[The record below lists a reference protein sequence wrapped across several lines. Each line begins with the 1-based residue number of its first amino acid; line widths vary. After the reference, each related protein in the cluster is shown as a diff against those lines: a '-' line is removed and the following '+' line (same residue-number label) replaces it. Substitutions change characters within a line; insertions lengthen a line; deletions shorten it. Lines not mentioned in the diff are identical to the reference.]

1 MPKEGR
7 KRPTA
12 TAPPERTRIP
22 MSREHEKQPF
32 GLAEG
37 INTAVIAGAGTG
49 KTTRL
54 IGEIIA
60 LIERRG
66 VPMER
71 VLAVTFSE
79 SAAADM
85 KEKLRDKLEA
95 RFAETNDSRFLTA
108 VSSLPRA
115 QISTVHSLA
124 RRILVENPFEAGI
137 DPGFTIQEESS
148 DVLLTDEIWRLWAKQ
163 VFWGGTEFDDDL
175 IMILGHMSVEGL
187 KKVALTL
194 ASRPDRIADY
204 AAYRVDPRQEQ
215 ERLETRLNEIR
226 GPISSVLAPTT
237 ITDPLLDRL
246 VAVRDILSGR
256 DLTEIDGKFRDARII
271 KRGGAK
277 SRWEDKDLFDT
288 VKQLIDGP
296 GGAIDTLK
304 EVGTFLDRLEQ
315 DAVVRAVIRVL
326 SDFASFFRAEKR
338 RRGILSFFDL
348 IWEAKLLLEH
358 DRSIRRRYQNEF
370 DYILVDEFQ
379 DIDPIL
385 GDIILLL
392 AEDGQISQRPHEVR
406 LRPGK
411 LFIVGDPKQSIYRF
425 READI
430 GVFFSVMKKIEESG
444 GRTDTLETNYRSQ
457 RHLIAFQNAFF
468 EEFIRHEDDRYT
480 IQYDALDAAV
490 SDAAAADRAPAVRIV
505 DSDPGA
511 SMSAEGIRRAE
522 ADYIAEEIQ
531 ALVEGKVEGRI
542 VRNSRGVGP
551 GQHRD
556 IEYRDIAVLFRSLSG
571 VSSLYEEALKRTGI
585 PYFIVGGRGYFQR
598 QEIYDV
604 ANILRAV
611 FKPTDRRS
619 LVGALRSPAFGIDD
633 LTLYNAARQGEL
645 SYPADQR
652 EGPVGGALGVL
663 RRLHTAAFRLS
674 LSDLIREI
682 YRTIPIVEVNA
693 FGPGGAQRVG
703 NLIKIKETARA
714 LESKGPLTLPAFL
727 KLLTALS
734 LEREDEAEA
743 VVTEEGKNAV
753 RIMTIHAA
761 KGLEFPVVFVVDL
774 GRKKRPWDR
783 EGIFIDRSDT
793 PVSGARLGPVADFG
807 YRNAIRAREDRRA
820 AAEERRLLYVAATR
834 ARDRLILL
842 GSGKEEASH
851 QRALMEFVG
860 SSGGGDPEPA
870 VLQRIE
876 RKDDGKY
883 SVGKRPAHIGDL
895 FDGPIDQTPRDCA
908 REAEVRRRTEYEQA
922 IKRKSF
928 SFVTLGKDEEPA
940 AAVSYS
946 AADPDGIG
954 RHVGNLVHEVLSI
967 IDLSG
972 DERPDGL
979 IERAAAGMG
988 LPPDIAGDVIA
999 AARTLIDGF
1008 LVSDLC
1014 REIASSRIIGREIP
1028 LLTKRDDVTLT
1039 GRIDI
1044 VYETVKGIVV
1054 LDYKTDSVTKQGAAE
1069 AALRYKGQI
1078 AAYVE
1083 ALTKAVK
1090 SDIIIAGGV
1099 YFIRPGVLVHL

>member
-1 MPKEGR
+1 
-7 KRPTA
+7 
-12 TAPPERTRIP
+12 

-66 VPMER
+66 VSIER

-95 RFAETNDSRFLTA
+95 RFAETDDSRFLTA

-137 DPGFTIQEESS
+137 DPEFTIQEESS

-187 KKVALTL
+187 KKVALAL
-194 ASRPDRIADY
+194 AWRPDRITDY
-204 AAYRVDPRQEQ
+204 AAHRVDPRQEQ
-215 ERLETRLNEIR
+215 ERLGVRLDEIR
-226 GPISSVLAPTT
+226 GSISSVLPSTT
-237 ITDPLLDRL
+237 TADPLLDRL
-246 VAVRDILSGR
+246 VAVGDILSVR
-256 DLTEIDGKFRDARII
+256 DLTEIDGKFRNARIV

-277 SRWEDKDLFDT
+277 SRWDDKDLFDT

-304 EVGTFLDRLEQ
+304 EVGTFLDGLEQ

-326 SDFASFFRAEKR
+326 SDFVGFFRAEKR

-348 IWEAKLLLEH
+348 IWEAKLLLER

-370 DYILVDEFQ
+370 DYVLVDEFQ

-385 GDIILLL
+385 GDIVLLL
-392 AEDGQISQRPHEVR
+392 AEDGAVSLRPNEVR
-406 LRPGK
+406 LKPGK

-444 GRTDTLETNYRSQ
+444 GRTDPLATNYRSQ

-468 EEFIRHEDDRYT
+468 DGFIRHEDDPYT
-480 IQYDALDAAV
+480 IRYDALDAVV

-505 DSDPGA
+505 DSDPGS
-511 SMSAEGIRRAE
+511 SMSVEGVRRAE
-522 ADYIAEEIQ
+522 ADFLADEIQ

-542 VRNSRGVGP
+542 VRNGQGAGP
-551 GQHRD
+551 GQCRD

-571 VSSLYEEALKRTGI
+571 ASSLYEEALKRSGI

-633 LTLYNAARQGEL
+633 LTLYEAARQGAL
-645 SYPADQR
+645 SYLAEQR
-652 EGPVGGALGVL
+652 EGPVGHALAVL
-663 RRLHTAAFRLS
+663 RCLHTAAFRLN

-761 KGLEFPVVFVVDL
+761 KGLEFPIVFVVDL
-774 GRKKRPWDR
+774 GRKKRQWDR
-783 EGIFIDRSDT
+783 EGIFIDRSGA
-793 PVSGARLGPVADFG
+793 PVSGARLGPAADFG

-834 ARDRLILL
+834 ARDRLILV
-842 GSGKEEASH
+842 GSGKEETSH
-851 QRALMEFVG
+851 QRALLQFFQAADRPGPAGAVVERIDREG
-860 SSGGGDPEPA
+860 S
-870 VLQRIE
+870 R
-876 RKDDGKY
+876 KY
-883 SVGKRPAHIGDL
+883 SFEPKKGRLGDL
-895 FDGPIDQTPRDCA
+895 FSGPADPTPLELAAKVQQERQA
-908 REAEVRRRTEYEQA
+908 EYERA
-922 IKRKSF
+922 MGKKLF
-928 SFVTLGKDEEPA
+928 SFVTEGKDEEPA
-940 AAVSYS
+940 TGGSLS
-946 AADPDGIG
+946 AWDPDGIG
-954 RHVGNLVHEVLSI
+954 RLVGVLVHEVLSVI
-967 IDLSG
+967 EFSG
-972 DERPDGL
+972 DDLPDGL

-988 LPPDIAGDVIA
+988 LAPDIAGEVIA
-999 AARTLIDGF
+999 AARTVIDGF
-1008 LVSDLC
+1008 IASDMR

-1028 LLTKRDDVTLT
+1028 LLTSRDGVTLT

-1044 VYETVKGIVV
+1044 AYETAEGIVV
-1054 LDYKTDSVTKQGAAE
+1054 LDYKTDSVTSERAPE
-1069 AALRYKGQI
+1069 AALRYTGQI
-1078 AAYVE
+1078 EAYVE

-1090 SDIIIAGGV
+1090 SDKTVMGGV
-1099 YFIRPGVLVHL
+1099 YFIRPGVFVRL